1 MINKKNDW
9 YSQAKRESE
18 LIQEA
23 GMSDTI
29 KKAILAVSLIFGG
42 YSVFEVAERTGL
54 TPEQVNQ
61 AVNNQQIVDLIE
73 KETLPITELPIP
85 TEEPQQVDTQQGLS
99 TALNMSEI
107 ERLIRLHEVS
117 GTKRFVTV
125 RGKKVDIRKVY
136 EDPIHG
142 WKVPT
147 IGVGFNL
154 NRPDAPSLISS
165 FGLDY
170 NKVRSGQQTLTDE
183 QVNILYRHD
192 IKNAMKD
199 AKTFL
204 PSFDQQP
211 TQVKTILVDM
221 SFNMGLDR
229 LSTFKNFKKALENF
243 DFPKALKEMRDS
255 NWAKQTKTRA
265 ERLSGKMIEVIKETT
280 PSKNQKDPEIEEKPI
295 LTN

>member
-9 YSQAKRESE
+9 YSEAKKSSHI
-18 LIQEA
+18 IQEA
-23 GMSDTI
+23 GMKETLQR
-29 KKAILAVSLIFGG
+29 AILAVSLIFAG
-42 YSVFEVAERTGL
+42 YSIFDVSQRTGL
-54 TPEQVNQ
+54 TPEQVQQ
-61 AVNNQQIVDLIE
+61 ATNNQEILDLLE
-73 KETLPITELPIP
+73 KEENPTSTLAIP
-85 TEEPQQVDTQQGLS
+85 SDDVVEEQSTSNEFS
-99 TALNMSEI
+99 TALNLSEI

-117 GTKRFVTV
+117 GAKRYVTV
-125 RGKKVDIRKVY
+125 RGNKVDIRKVY

-154 NRPDAPSLISS
+154 NRPDAPSLIGS

-170 NKVRSGQQTLTDE
+170 NKVRSGQEMLTDD
-183 QVNILYRHD
+183 QVDVLYRND

-229 LSTFKNFKKALENF
+229 LSTFKNFKKALENS
-243 DFPKALKEMRDS
+243 DYPKALLEMRNS

-265 ERLSGKMIEVIKETT
+265 ERLSQKMIEVIKEQT
-280 PSKNQKDPEIEEKPI
+280 PSSNTAPPLEKPI
-295 LTN
+295 HTN